1 MIAIGLLHYPVYNK
15 RNEIVQTA
23 IVSLDVHDLA
33 RLAKTYNLDC
43 FYVIHPIASQQN
55 LVRRMLRHW
64 REGYGATYNPQR
76 KIALKLVKV
85 LPSYQDV
92 IMDLSK
98 NGLPTVTI
106 VTSAHSYKPFIEY
119 KVLRMRIKERKNFE
133 NYLLIFGTG
142 WGIEYQFCRCANL
155 RLKPIEVNS
164 GYNHLSVRSAAS
176 IIIDRLFG

>member
-15 RNEIVQTA
+15 VGKVVQTA

-33 RLAKTYNLDC
+33 RLTKTYNLDC
-43 FYVIHPIASQQN
+43 FYVIHPISSQQN
-55 LVRRMLRHW
+55 LIKRMLKHW
-64 REGYGATYNPQR
+64 TEGYGATYNPQR
-76 KIALKLVKV
+76 KLALELVKIV
-85 LPSYQDV
+85 SNYQEA
-92 IMDLSK
+92 IKDLSS
-98 NGLPTVTI
+98 NGLRTVTI
-106 VTSAHSYKPFIEY
+106 ITSAKKYKPYINYRDLKRRIEE
-119 KVLRMRIKERKNFE
+119 KKNFE

-155 RLKPIEVNS
+155 RLKPIDTNS